1 MNKKITY
8 LIIGL
13 IIIIVALFG
22 FNKFLKKEVIE
33 EPPVV
38 EKPLTEEPIEI
49 ISIDTLVV
57 PDQAPGDEIF
67 VEKVLLKTD
76 GNGGFVV
83 VHRVTEDGETGDV
96 IGVSRYLEPGV
107 TENLVVDLNEGETV
121 EVDETVVAMLHADD
135 GDGVWNPE
143 TDMSLTD
150 DEGNI
155 IQVIFTIVDNLEDV
169 PGFEAKL

>member
-1 MNKKITY
+1 MNKKIIY
-8 LIIGL
+8 LIVGL
-13 IIIIVALFG
+13 IIVIIALFA
-22 FNKFLKKEVIE
+22 FNKFLKNEVVE
-33 EPPVV
+33 EPPVDKSPV
-38 EKPLTEEPIEI
+38 EMPVEI